1 MGNKGRQKLDVRK
14 GKRNQR
20 ETQREQER
28 GDAWRTGTH
37 SKEQTGESRGGK
49 WKRRNGERSSK
60 KRETTKR
67 LSGAM

>member
-37 SKEQTGESRGGK
+37 SKKQTGESRREK

-60 KRETTKR
+60 KRETTKQ
-67 LSGAM
+67 LLGAM